1 MGKLKKAFYSKKLYN
16 NKLIKAVAIISNKFV
31 TLHDVINDKKV
42 CKMSLRKYVPSKFRE
57 SHGATGSSA
66 TSYSVLK
73 DIIDIN
79 NINNNSVFIDV
90 GCGKGRIIASLLHRK
105 AKCKLVG
112 IELNEEV
119 AEIAKSWSKDYDN
132 VEIKCINAFDVDM
145 SEFTDVFLA
154 RPFEN
159 EVFKEY
165 LEKLEKELTH
175 EATIYIFVDQI
186 LGNLEGREGWNLE
199 KRGIAYFRK
208 GFFVQIS
215 PQRYSV
221 YKYTPKK

>member
-145 SEFTDVFLA
+145 SEFTD
-154 RPFEN
+154 
-159 EVFKEY
+159 
-165 LEKLEKELTH
+165 
-175 EATIYIFVDQI
+175 IF
-186 LGNLEGREGWNLE
+186 
-199 KRGIAYFRK
+199 
-208 GFFVQIS
+208 
-215 PQRYSV
+215 
-221 YKYTPKK
+221 